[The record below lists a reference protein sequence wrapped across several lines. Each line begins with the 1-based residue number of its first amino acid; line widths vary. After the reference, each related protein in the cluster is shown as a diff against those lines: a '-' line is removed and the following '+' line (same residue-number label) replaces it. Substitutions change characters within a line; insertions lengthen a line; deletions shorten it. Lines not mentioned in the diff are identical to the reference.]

1 MKHTSKISSDLPVRV
16 VLTFRKGVII
26 GYAIYLTFENF
37 RKTLLESEQA
47 ISYYRIDNHKVDT
60 FYDIAFPGG
69 IHLDWLT
76 KNWGVLDYRFLAST
90 CNLANVH
97 VCFVYLTFIN
107 GVKI

>member
-1 MKHTSKISSDLPVRV
+1 MI
-16 VLTFRKGVII
+16 FRQIII

-47 ISYYRIDNHKVDT
+47 ISNYLIDNYKVDT

-76 KNWGVLDYRFLAST
+76 KNWGVLDYILPIT
-90 CNLANVH
+90 QL
-97 VCFVYLTFIN
+97 YLKCMYIEN
-107 GVKI
+107 IQV